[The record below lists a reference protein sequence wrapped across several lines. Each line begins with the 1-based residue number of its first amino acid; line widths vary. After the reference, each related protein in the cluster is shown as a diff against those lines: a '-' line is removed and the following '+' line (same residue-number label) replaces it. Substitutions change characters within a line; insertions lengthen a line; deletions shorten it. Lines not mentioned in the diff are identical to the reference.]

1 MNKINQGSE
10 FSTPYYVGDNLR
22 PKAGDEDGNSTN
34 INCEDQGRISIN
46 TADAGHTEDQAAS
59 LENKENVPYRSNC
72 SNGVLENKENVPYR
86 SNCSNGVLE
95 NKENVPYISNC
106 SNGVLQVLTNS
117 QLNIIRQS
125 RDEKTAYARKDLYGV
140 QAKQQ
145 KKQPQ
150 KPQPKVLKK
159 LPITTFE
166 ERQYMRKLFRRL

>member
-59 LENKENVPYRSNC
+59 MENKENVA
-72 SNGVLENKENVPYR
+72 YR